1 MRSEINSLS
10 ILLLLISPIALAA
23 PGEVNGT
30 VTYVVDGDT
39 IYVQIQGYDT
49 RIGNITVRLADIDSP
64 EMKTA
69 MGPSCRN
76 YAHRELNGRSVTLD
90 LDDKTGKDRF
100 GRWVAVVF
108 LQKQNGSL
116 VNFNKMMVDSGHACI
131 WDFDNNEF
139 DPITWWNGTHPSAA
153 CRMKSNNNEAVS
165 FTDAINSGKYSN
177 GPLVGNAATGRYHY
191 PCCQHAMEMNLS
203 NVIWFI
209 SSEDAR
215 GQGYVPCEVCSPPAR
230 SRE

>member
-1 MRSEINSLS
+1 MRNEIISLS
-10 ILLLLISPIALAA
+10 IILMLLISPIALAE
-23 PGEVNGT
+23 PGEANGT

-49 RIGNITVRLADIDSP
+49 RIGNITVRIADIDSP

-76 YAHRELNGRSVTLD
+76 YAQKELNGRSVTLD

-139 DPITWWNGTHPSAA
+139 DPITWWKGTHPAA
-153 CRMKSNNNEAVS
+153 SNGTESNNNETAGCIDTPYDS
-165 FTDAINSGKYSN
+165 KCSD
-177 GPLVGNAATGRYHY
+177 GPLVGNTATGRYHY
-191 PCCQHAMEMNLS
+191 PGCQHAMEMNLS

-215 GQGYVPCEVCSPPAR
+215 GQGYMPCKVCCPTA
-230 SRE
+230 